1 MHNISCILYGM
12 FGVMTSLCSQQGDA
26 LSLTDTMLAI
36 TWLMLKQYLYL
47 YFSFAMALVCKKKY
61 KMLKTKCKCFMPT
74 HCQFDW
80 WAITSSK
87 KLTFSLLRPPNNI
100 LWFLLYHPACL
111 SIQCDLSTMLGNA
124 DFFTLSEDK
133 PREKVKPWFFCVHV
147 NTMKCSTE
155 MIEIRVFKMHIM
167 TKFPCWSSWYW
178 ASNWKKGLMISFL
191 PRKSFLDFW
200 SRRLSVKAFV

>member
-47 YFSFAMALVCKKKY
+47 YFSLALTLVCKKKKY
-61 KMLKTKCKCFMPT
+61 KMLKTKCKCFMPM

-87 KLTFSLLRPPNNI
+87 KLTFSLLRPPNDI
-100 LWFLLYHPACL
+100 LWFLLYHQACL

-124 DFFTLSEDK
+124 DFFKLSEDK

-147 NTMKCSTE
+147 NTMKWLTQL
-155 MIEIRVFKMHIM
+155 IEIRVFKMNVM
-167 TKFPCWSSWYW
+167 TKFRDIGLLTGR
-178 ASNWKKGLMISFL
+178 KGLMISFL